1 MTASF
6 PDRWPDPPAQ
16 QDFLYSEAELHRI
29 NVRGKARGL
38 TKLCVGCDELGC
50 CTVGRQLAQLHRRFC
65 EPEVGS
71 DFRRCSRCSRT
82 LAGCAVDEAALD
94 ARLHEQL
101 AYCTR
106 KRGFGM
112 PFRLMRWD
120 VLFGSR

>member
-6 PDRWPDPPAQ
+6 PDRRPEETARP
-16 QDFLYSEAELHRI
+16 DFLYSEEEVHKI

-38 TKLCVGCDELGC
+38 TKLCVACAELGC
-50 CTVGRQLAQLHRRFC
+50 CAVGRQLAQLHRRFC
-65 EPEVGS
+65 EPEVGA
-71 DFRRCSRCSRT
+71 DFRHCSHCSRT

-94 ARLHEQL
+94 AQLHEQL
-101 AYCTR
+101 AHCTR
-106 KRGFGM
+106 KRGFDM